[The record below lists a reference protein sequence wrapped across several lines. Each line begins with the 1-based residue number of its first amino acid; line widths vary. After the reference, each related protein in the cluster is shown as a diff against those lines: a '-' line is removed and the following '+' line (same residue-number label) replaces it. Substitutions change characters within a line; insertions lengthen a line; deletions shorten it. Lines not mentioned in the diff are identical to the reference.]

1 MSNLIDIVSDE
12 QFNDFASKKDTVY
25 VLNFWASWAEPCQQM
40 NEVFAELASKFPA
53 LQFLKIEAEEYPDIS
68 ESFEISAVPTFIIL
82 KEGKIVDQVE
92 GAKAAEL
99 TNSVAKHAKGV
110 LNKFGTAAA
119 TAATSLAGM
128 ENGNRPVKDLNARL
142 KALINS
148 APVMIFIKGTPQ
160 QPRCG
165 FSRQLVELLAE
176 QKVKYSSFNILADE
190 DVRQGLKAYSDWP
203 TYPQIYVNGELMGGL
218 DIIKEMIVSGE
229 FQDVLPQEKD
239 LNTRLQELIEKQ
251 PVMVFI
257 KGTPE
262 EPRCGFSRQMVG
274 LLNDRHVK
282 YGYFDIL
289 SDDEVR
295 QGLKTYVNWPTFP
308 MLFYKG
314 ELLGGLD
321 IIKEMIETGE
331 FDQVLTA

>member
-1 MSNLIDIVSDE
+1 MTNLTEITSDS
-12 QFNDFASKKDTVY
+12 QFNDLVSKKDVVH

-40 NEVFAELASKFPA
+40 NEVFTELAGKFPA

-82 KEGKIVDQVE
+82 KGGKIADQIE

-99 TNSVAKHAKGV
+99 TNAVAKHAKGV
-110 LNKFGTAAA
+110 LNKFANTAAA
-119 TAATSLAGM
+119 GTETSVK
-128 ENGNRPVKDLNARL
+128 PVKDLNSRL
-142 KALINS
+142 KALVNS

-165 FSRQLVELLAE
+165 FSRQLVELLAS

-203 TYPQIYVNGELMGGL
+203 TYPQVYVNGELMGGL
-218 DIIKEMIVSGE
+218 DIIKEMIESGE
-229 FQDVLPQEKD
+229 FHEMLPKDKD
-239 LNTRLQELIEKQ
+239 LSTRLQEIIEKQ

-257 KGTPE
+257 KGTPD
-262 EPRCGFSRQMVG
+262 EPRCGFSRQLVA

-282 YGYFDIL
+282 YGHFDIL

-295 QGLKTYVNWPTFP
+295 QGMKTHVDWPTFP

-321 IIKEMIETGE
+321 IVKEMIESGE

>member
-1 MSNLIDIVSDE
+1 
-12 QFNDFASKKDTVY
+12 
-25 VLNFWASWAEPCQQM
+25 M
-40 NEVFAELASKFPA
+40 NEVFAELAGKFPA

-68 ESFEISAVPTFIIL
+68 ENYEIAAVPTFIIV
-82 KEGKIVDQVE
+82 KAGKVAEQVE

-99 TNSVAKHAKGV
+99 SNAVAKHAKGV
-110 LNKFGTAAA
+110 LNRFTSPSVAA
-119 TAATSLAGM
+119 T
-128 ENGNRPVKDLNARL
+128 ENSNAVKPVKDLNARL
-142 KALINS
+142 KALVNS

-165 FSRQLVELLAE
+165 FSRQLVELLGE

-190 DVRQGLKAYSDWP
+190 DVRQGLKAFSDWP
-203 TYPQIYVNGELMGGL
+203 TYPQVYINGELMGGL
-218 DIIKEMIVSGE
+218 DIIKEMVASGE
-229 FQDVLPQEKD
+229 FKDVLPKEKD
-239 LNTRLQELIEKQ
+239 LSTRLQELIEKQ

-262 EPRCGFSRQMVG
+262 EPRCGFSRQLVA
-274 LLNDRHVK
+274 LLNERHVK
-282 YGYFDIL
+282 YGHFDIL
-289 SDDEVR
+289 SDEEVR
-295 QGLKTYVNWPTFP
+295 QGLKVHVDWPTFP

-321 IIKEMIETGE
+321 IVKEMIESGE

>member
-1 MSNLIDIVSDE
+1 MSNLLEISSDE
-12 QFNDFASKKDTVY
+12 QFGDLLSKKDTVY

-40 NEVFAELASKFPA
+40 NEVFAELAGKFPA

-68 ESFEISAVPTFIIL
+68 ETFEISAVPTFIVL
-82 KEGKIVDQVE
+82 KGGKIAEQIE

-99 TNSVAKHAKGV
+99 TNAVAKHAKGV
-110 LNKFGTAAA
+110 LNKFAGSAAA
-119 TAATSLAGM
+119 GTD
-128 ENGNRPVKDLNARL
+128 NGAKPVKDLNARL
-142 KALINS
+142 KALVNS

-165 FSRQLVELLAE
+165 FSRQLVELLGE
-176 QKVKYSSFNILADE
+176 EKVKYSSFNILADE

-203 TYPQIYVNGELMGGL
+203 TYPQVYVNGELMGGL
-218 DIIKEMIVSGE
+218 DIIKEMIASGE
-229 FQDVLPQEKD
+229 FKEMLPKEKD
-239 LNTRLQELIEKQ
+239 LSTRLQELIEKQ
-251 PVMVFI
+251 SVMVFI

-262 EPRCGFSRQMVG
+262 EPRCGFSRQLVA

-282 YGYFDIL
+282 YGHFDIL
-289 SDDEVR
+289 SDDDVR
-295 QGLKTYVNWPTFP
+295 QGMKAHVDWPTFP

-321 IIKEMIETGE
+321 IVKEMIESGE

>member
-1 MSNLIDIVSDE
+1 MSNLLEISSDE
-12 QFNDFASKKDTVY
+12 QFGDLLSKKDTVY

-40 NEVFAELASKFPA
+40 NEVFAELAGKFPA

-68 ESFEISAVPTFIIL
+68 ETFEISAVPTFIVL
-82 KEGKIVDQVE
+82 KGGKIAEQIE

-99 TNSVAKHAKGV
+99 TNAVAKHAKGV
-110 LNKFGTAAA
+110 LNKFANSAAA
-119 TAATSLAGM
+119 GTD
-128 ENGNRPVKDLNARL
+128 NGAKPVKDLNARL
-142 KALINS
+142 KALVNS

-165 FSRQLVELLAE
+165 FSRQLVELLGE
-176 QKVKYSSFNILADE
+176 EKVKYSSFNILADE

-203 TYPQIYVNGELMGGL
+203 TYPQVYVNGELMGGL
-218 DIIKEMIVSGE
+218 DIIKEMIASGE
-229 FQDVLPQEKD
+229 FKEMLPKEKD
-239 LNTRLQELIEKQ
+239 LSTRLQELIEKQ
-251 PVMVFI
+251 SVMVFI

-262 EPRCGFSRQMVG
+262 EPRCGFSRQLIA

-289 SDDEVR
+289 SDDDVR
-295 QGLKTYVNWPTFP
+295 QGMKAHVDWPTFP

-321 IIKEMIETGE
+321 IVKEMIESGE

>member
-1 MSNLIDIVSDE
+1 MSNLIELSD
-12 QFNDFASKKDTVY
+12 DTEFQKRIGTSNAPV
-25 VLNFWASWAEPCQQM
+25 VLNFWASWAEPCKQM
-40 NEVFAELASKFPA
+40 NDVFQELSAKFSA
-53 LQFLKIEAEEYPDIS
+53 LTFIQIEAENFPEIS
-68 ESFEISAVPTFIIL
+68 EQFEIESVPSFVIL
-82 KEGKIVDQVE
+82 KNKNVVTKVE

-99 TNSVAKHAKGV
+99 SNAVAKYAKGV
-110 LNKFGTAAA
+110 LGNNTASNAVAQGT
-119 TAATSLAGM
+119 
-128 ENGNRPVKDLNARL
+128 EPVRDLQSRL
-142 KALINS
+142 KALVTS

-165 FSRQLVELLAE
+165 FSRQLIELLAE
-176 QKVKYSSFNILADE
+176 QNVRYSSFNILADE
-190 DVRQGLKAYSDWP
+190 DVRQGLKEFSNWP
-203 TYPQIYVNGELMGGL
+203 TYPQVYINGELAGGL
-218 DIIKEMIVSGE
+218 DIVKELIASGE
-229 FQDVLPQEKD
+229 FSEMIPKEKD
-239 LNTRLQELIEKQ
+239 LSTRLQELIEKQ

-257 KGTPE
+257 KGTPQ

-295 QGLKTYVNWPTFP
+295 QGLKTHVDWPTFP

-321 IIKEMIETGE
+321 IVKEMIASGE
-331 FDQVLTA
+331 FDQVVSA

>member
-1 MSNLIDIVSDE
+1 MSNLLEISSDE
-12 QFNDFASKKDTVY
+12 QFGDLLSKKDTVY

-40 NEVFAELASKFPA
+40 NEVFAELAGKFPA

-68 ESFEISAVPTFIIL
+68 ETFEISAVPTFIVL
-82 KEGKIVDQVE
+82 KGGKIAEQIE

-99 TNSVAKHAKGV
+99 TNAVAKHAKGV
-110 LNKFGTAAA
+110 LNKFASSAAA
-119 TAATSLAGM
+119 GTD
-128 ENGNRPVKDLNARL
+128 NGAKPVKDLNARL
-142 KALINS
+142 KALVNS

-165 FSRQLVELLAE
+165 FSRQLVELLGE
-176 QKVKYSSFNILADE
+176 EKVKYSSFNILADE

-203 TYPQIYVNGELMGGL
+203 TYPQVYVNGELMGGL
-218 DIIKEMIVSGE
+218 DIIKEMIASGE
-229 FQDVLPQEKD
+229 FKEMLPKEKD
-239 LNTRLQELIEKQ
+239 LSTRLQELIEKQ
-251 PVMVFI
+251 SVMVFI

-262 EPRCGFSRQMVG
+262 EPRCGFSRQLVA

-289 SDDEVR
+289 SDDDVR
-295 QGLKTYVNWPTFP
+295 QGMKAHVDWPTFP

-321 IIKEMIETGE
+321 IVKEMIESGE

>member
-1 MSNLIDIVSDE
+1 
-12 QFNDFASKKDTVY
+12 
-25 VLNFWASWAEPCQQM
+25 M
-40 NEVFAELASKFPA
+40 NEVFAELSGKFPA

-68 ESFEISAVPTFIIL
+68 ETFEISAVPTFIIV
-82 KEGKIVDQVE
+82 KGGKIADQIE

-99 TNSVAKHAKGV
+99 TNAVSKHAKGV
-110 LNKFGTAAA
+110 LNKFANTTTA
-119 TAATSLAGM
+119 TAAGTDS
-128 ENGNRPVKDLNARL
+128 GNVKPVRDLNARL
-142 KALINS
+142 KALVNS

-165 FSRQLVELLAE
+165 FSRQLVELLGE
-176 QKVKYSSFNILADE
+176 EKVKYSSFNILADE

-203 TYPQIYVNGELMGGL
+203 TYPQVYVNGELMGGL
-218 DIIKEMIVSGE
+218 DIIKEMIASGE
-229 FQDVLPQEKD
+229 FKEMLPKDKD
-239 LNTRLQELIEKQ
+239 LSTRLQELIEKQ

-262 EPRCGFSRQMVG
+262 EPRCGFSKQLVA

-282 YGYFDIL
+282 YGHFDIL

-295 QGLKTYVNWPTFP
+295 QGMKAHVDWPTFP

-321 IIKEMIETGE
+321 IVKEMIESGE

>member
-1 MSNLIDIVSDE
+1 MANLEEITSDA
-12 QFNDFASKKDTVY
+12 QFNGIISKKDAVI

-40 NEVFAELASKFPA
+40 NEVFAELAGKFPA
-53 LQFLKIEAEEYPDIS
+53 LKFLKIEAENFPDIS
-68 ESFEISAVPTFIIL
+68 ESFEIAAVPTFILL
-82 KEGKIVDQVE
+82 KAGKMVERIE

-99 TNSVAKHAKGV
+99 SNAVTKHAKGV
-110 LNKFGTAAA
+110 LNKFSA
-119 TAATSLAGM
+119 LPQ
-128 ENGNRPVKDLNARL
+128 ENAKPVKDLTARL
-142 KALINS
+142 KALVNS

-165 FSRQLVELLAE
+165 FSRQLVDLLAE

-203 TYPQIYVNGELMGGL
+203 TYPQVYIDGELIGGL
-218 DIIKEMIVSGE
+218 DIVKEMVASGE
-229 FQDVLPQEKD
+229 FADAIPKEKD
-239 LNTRLQELIEKQ
+239 LDSRLQELIEKQ
-251 PVMVFI
+251 SVMIFI
-257 KGTPE
+257 KGSPQ
-262 EPRCGFSRQMVG
+262 EPKCGFSRQLIS

-321 IIKEMIETGE
+321 IIKEMIESGE

>member
-1 MSNLIDIVSDE
+1 
-12 QFNDFASKKDTVY
+12 
-25 VLNFWASWAEPCQQM
+25 M
-40 NEVFAELASKFPA
+40 NEVFAELSSKFPA

-68 ESFEISAVPTFIIL
+68 ESFEISAVPTFIVI
-82 KEGKIVDQVE
+82 KGGKIAEQIE

-99 TNSVAKHAKGV
+99 SNAVAKHAKGV
-110 LNKFGTAAA
+110 LNKFA
-119 TAATSLAGM
+119 TTTSVSSEAK
-128 ENGNRPVKDLNARL
+128 PVKDLNSRL
-142 KALINS
+142 KALVNS

-165 FSRQLVELLAE
+165 FSRQLVDILAE
-176 QKVKYSSFNILADE
+176 QKAKYSSFNILADE

-203 TYPQIYVNGELMGGL
+203 TYPQVYVGGELIGGL
-218 DIIKEMIVSGE
+218 DIVKEMISSGE
-229 FQDVLPQEKD
+229 FQDMLPKEKD
-239 LNTRLQELIEKQ
+239 LNTQLQELIDKQ

-262 EPRCGFSRQMVG
+262 EPRCGFSRQMVA

-282 YGYFDIL
+282 YGHFDIL

-295 QGLKTYVNWPTFP
+295 QGLKTYVDWPTFP

-321 IIKEMIETGE
+321 IIKEMIESGE
-331 FDQVLTA
+331 FDQVITA

>member
-1 MSNLIDIVSDE
+1 
-12 QFNDFASKKDTVY
+12 
-25 VLNFWASWAEPCQQM
+25 
-40 NEVFAELASKFPA
+40 
-53 LQFLKIEAEEYPDIS
+53 
-68 ESFEISAVPTFIIL
+68 
-82 KEGKIVDQVE
+82 VE

-99 TNSVAKHAKGV
+99 SNAVAKYAKGV
-110 LNKFGTAAA
+110 LGNNTASNAVA
-119 TAATSLAGM
+119 QST
-128 ENGNRPVKDLNARL
+128 EPVRDLQSRL
-142 KALINS
+142 KALVTS

-165 FSRQLVELLAE
+165 FSRQLIELLAE
-176 QKVKYSSFNILADE
+176 QNVRYSSFNILADE
-190 DVRQGLKAYSDWP
+190 DVRQGLKEFSNWP
-203 TYPQIYVNGELMGGL
+203 TYPQVYINGELAGGL
-218 DIIKEMIVSGE
+218 DIVKELIASGE
-229 FQDVLPQEKD
+229 FSEMIPKEKD
-239 LNTRLQELIEKQ
+239 LSTRLQELIEKQ

-257 KGTPE
+257 KGTPQ

-295 QGLKTYVNWPTFP
+295 QGLKTHVDWPTFP

-321 IIKEMIETGE
+321 IVKEMIASGE
-331 FDQVLTA
+331 FDQVVSA

>member
-1 MSNLIDIVSDE
+1 MSNLLEISSDE
-12 QFNDFASKKDTVY
+12 QFGDLLSKKDTVY

-40 NEVFAELASKFPA
+40 NEVFAELAGKFPA

-68 ESFEISAVPTFIIL
+68 ETFEISAVPTFIVL
-82 KEGKIVDQVE
+82 KGGKIAEQIE

-99 TNSVAKHAKGV
+99 TNAVAKHAKGV
-110 LNKFGTAAA
+110 LNKFASSAAA
-119 TAATSLAGM
+119 GTD
-128 ENGNRPVKDLNARL
+128 NGAKPVKDLNARL
-142 KALINS
+142 KALVNS

-165 FSRQLVELLAE
+165 FSRQLVELLGE
-176 QKVKYSSFNILADE
+176 EKVKYSSFNILADE

-203 TYPQIYVNGELMGGL
+203 TYPQVYVNGELMGGL
-218 DIIKEMIVSGE
+218 DIIKEMIASGE
-229 FQDVLPQEKD
+229 FKEMLPKEKD
-239 LNTRLQELIEKQ
+239 LSTRLQELIEKQ
-251 PVMVFI
+251 SVMVFI

-262 EPRCGFSRQMVG
+262 EPRCGFSRQLVA

-289 SDDEVR
+289 SDDDVR
-295 QGLKTYVNWPTFP
+295 QGMKAHVDWPTFP

-321 IIKEMIETGE
+321 IVKEMVRFYYDFIR
-331 FDQVLTA
+331 DVVY

>member
-1 MSNLIDIVSDE
+1 
-12 QFNDFASKKDTVY
+12 
-25 VLNFWASWAEPCQQM
+25 M
-40 NEVFAELASKFPA
+40 NEVFQELAGKFPA
-53 LQFLKIEAEEYPDIS
+53 LQFLKVKTELFSEEYPDIS
-68 ESFEISAVPTFIIL
+68 ESFEISAVPTFIVL
-82 KEGKIVDQVE
+82 KGGKIADQIE

-99 TNSVAKHAKGV
+99 TNAVAKHAKGV
-110 LNKFGTAAA
+110 LNKF
-119 TAATSLAGM
+119 AATSAAGTD
-128 ENGNRPVKDLNARL
+128 NGAKPVKDLNSRL
-142 KALINS
+142 KALVNS

-165 FSRQLVELLAE
+165 FSRQLVELLGE

-203 TYPQIYVNGELMGGL
+203 TYPQVYVNGELMGGL
-218 DIIKEMIVSGE
+218 DIIKEMIASGE
-229 FQDVLPQEKD
+229 FQDVLPKEKD
-239 LNTRLQELIEKQ
+239 LSTRLQELIEKQ

-257 KGTPE
+257 KGSPE
-262 EPRCGFSRQMVG
+262 EPRCGFSRQLVA

-295 QGLKTYVNWPTFP
+295 QGMKVHVDWPTFP

-321 IIKEMIETGE
+321 IVKEMIESGE

>member
-1 MSNLIDIVSDE
+1 MTNLTEITSDS
-12 QFNDFASKKDTVY
+12 QFNELVSKKDSVH

-40 NEVFAELASKFPA
+40 NEVFAELAGKFPA

-68 ESFEISAVPTFIIL
+68 ETFEISAVPTFIIL
-82 KEGKIVDQVE
+82 KGGKIADQIE

-99 TNSVAKHAKGV
+99 TNAVAKHAKGV
-110 LNKFGTAAA
+110 LNKFANTTAAG
-119 TAATSLAGM
+119 TETGVK
-128 ENGNRPVKDLNARL
+128 PVKDLNSRL
-142 KALINS
+142 KALVNS

-165 FSRQLVELLAE
+165 FSRQLVELLAA

-203 TYPQIYVNGELMGGL
+203 TYPQVYVNGELMGGL
-218 DIIKEMIVSGE
+218 DIIKEMIESGE
-229 FQDVLPQEKD
+229 FHEMLPKDKD
-239 LNTRLQELIEKQ
+239 LSTRLQEIIEKQ

-257 KGTPE
+257 KGTPD
-262 EPRCGFSRQMVG
+262 EPRCGFSRQLVA

-282 YGYFDIL
+282 YGHFDIL

-295 QGLKTYVNWPTFP
+295 QGMKAHVDWPTFP

-321 IIKEMIETGE
+321 IVKEMIESGE

>member
-1 MSNLIDIVSDE
+1 
-12 QFNDFASKKDTVY
+12 
-25 VLNFWASWAEPCQQM
+25 M
-40 NEVFAELASKFPA
+40 NEVFTELAGKFPA

-82 KEGKIVDQVE
+82 KGGKIADQIE

-99 TNSVAKHAKGV
+99 TNAVAKHAKGV
-110 LNKFGTAAA
+110 LNKFANTTAAG
-119 TAATSLAGM
+119 TETGVK
-128 ENGNRPVKDLNARL
+128 PVKDLNSRL
-142 KALINS
+142 KALVNS

-165 FSRQLVELLAE
+165 FSRQLVELLAA

-203 TYPQIYVNGELMGGL
+203 TYPQVYVNGELMGGL
-218 DIIKEMIVSGE
+218 DIIKEMIESGE
-229 FQDVLPQEKD
+229 FHEMLPKDKD
-239 LNTRLQELIEKQ
+239 LSTRLQEIIEKQ

-262 EPRCGFSRQMVG
+262 EPRCGFSRQLVA

-282 YGYFDIL
+282 YGHFDIL

-295 QGLKTYVNWPTFP
+295 QGMKTHVDWPTFP

-321 IIKEMIETGE
+321 IVKEMIESGE

>member
-1 MSNLIDIVSDE
+1 MSNAVEIQSDA
-12 QFNDFASKKDTVY
+12 QFNELIQKKDLVF
-25 VLNFWASWAEPCQQM
+25 VLNFWATWAEPCQQM
-40 NEVFAELASKFPA
+40 NEVFTELSGKFPA

-68 ESFEISAVPTFIIL
+68 ESFEISAVPTFIII
-82 KEGKIVDQVE
+82 KGGKIAEQIE

-99 TNSVAKHAKGV
+99 SNAVGKHAKGV
-110 LNKFGTAAA
+110 LNKFA
-119 TAATSLAGM
+119 TAASVSSEAK
-128 ENGNRPVKDLNARL
+128 PVKDLNSRL
-142 KALINS
+142 KALVNS

-165 FSRQLVELLAE
+165 FSRQLVDLLAE
-176 QKVKYSSFNILADE
+176 QKAKYSSFNILADE

-203 TYPQIYVNGELMGGL
+203 TYPQVYVNGELIGGL
-218 DIIKEMIVSGE
+218 DIVKEMIASGE
-229 FQDVLPQEKD
+229 FQEMLPKEKD
-239 LNTRLQELIEKQ
+239 LNTQLQELIEKQ
-251 PVMVFI
+251 SVMVFI

-262 EPRCGFSRQMVG
+262 EPRCGFSRQMVA

-282 YGYFDIL
+282 YGHFDIL

-295 QGLKTYVNWPTFP
+295 QGMKTYVDWPTFP

-321 IIKEMIETGE
+321 IIKEMVKKGKILGG
-331 FDQVLTA
+331 

>member
-1 MSNLIDIVSDE
+1 MSNLIDITSDE
-12 QFNDFASKKDTVY
+12 QFNDLATKKNAVY

-40 NEVFAELASKFPA
+40 NEVFAELANKFPA
-53 LQFLKIEAEEYPDIS
+53 LQFIKIEAEEYPDIS
-68 ESFEISAVPTFIIL
+68 ENFEISAVPTFIIL
-82 KEGKIVDQVE
+82 KGGKIVEQIE

-99 TNSVAKHAKGV
+99 TNAVAKHSKGV
-110 LNKFGTAAA
+110 LNKLSTATTSAAGT
-119 TAATSLAGM
+119 
-128 ENGNRPVKDLNARL
+128 ENGNKPVKDLNARL
-142 KALINS
+142 KALIHS

-165 FSRQLVELLAE
+165 FSRQLVDLLAE

-203 TYPQIYVNGELMGGL
+203 TYPQIYINGELMGGL
-218 DIIKEMIVSGE
+218 DIIKEMIASGE
-229 FQDVLPQEKD
+229 FQEILPKEKD

-262 EPRCGFSRQMVG
+262 EPKCGFSRQMVG

-289 SDDEVR
+289 SDDDVR

-321 IIKEMIETGE
+321 IVKEMIETGE

>member
-1 MSNLIDIVSDE
+1 MSNLLEISSDE
-12 QFNDFASKKDTVY
+12 QFGDLLSKKDTVY

-40 NEVFAELASKFPA
+40 NEVFAELAGKFPA

-68 ESFEISAVPTFIIL
+68 ETFEISAVPTFIVL
-82 KEGKIVDQVE
+82 KGGKIAEQIE

-99 TNSVAKHAKGV
+99 TNAVAKHAKGV
-110 LNKFGTAAA
+110 LNKFASSAAA
-119 TAATSLAGM
+119 GTD
-128 ENGNRPVKDLNARL
+128 NGAKPVKDLNARL
-142 KALINS
+142 KALVNS

-165 FSRQLVELLAE
+165 FSRQLVELLGE
-176 QKVKYSSFNILADE
+176 EKVKYSSFNILADE

-203 TYPQIYVNGELMGGL
+203 TYPQVYVNGELMGGL
-218 DIIKEMIVSGE
+218 DIIKEMIASGE
-229 FQDVLPQEKD
+229 FKEMLPKEKD
-239 LNTRLQELIEKQ
+239 LGTRLQELIEKQ
-251 PVMVFI
+251 SVMVFI

-262 EPRCGFSRQMVG
+262 EPRCGFSRQLVA

-295 QGLKTYVNWPTFP
+295 QGMKAHVDWPTFP

-321 IIKEMIETGE
+321 IVKEMIESGE

>member
-1 MSNLIDIVSDE
+1 
-12 QFNDFASKKDTVY
+12 
-25 VLNFWASWAEPCQQM
+25 M
-40 NEVFAELASKFPA
+40 NEVFTELAGKFPA
-53 LQFLKIEAEEYPDIS
+53 LHFLKIEAEEFPDIS
-68 ESFEISAVPTFIIL
+68 EVFEIAAVPTFIVL
-82 KEGKIVDQVE
+82 KGGKVVDQIE

-99 TNSVAKHAKGV
+99 ANAVSKHAKGV
-110 LNKFGTAAA
+110 LNKFTSPAAA
-119 TAATSLAGM
+119 PGAVEGTK
-128 ENGNRPVKDLNARL
+128 PVKDLNSRL

-165 FSRQLVELLAE
+165 FSRQLVDMLGDE
-176 QKVKYSSFNILADE
+176 KVKYSSFNILADE

-203 TYPQIYVNGELMGGL
+203 TYPQVYVNGELMGGL
-218 DIIKEMIVSGE
+218 DIIKEMIASGE
-229 FQDVLPQEKD
+229 FKEVLPKEKD
-239 LNTRLQELIEKQ
+239 LSTRLQELIEKQ

-282 YGYFDIL
+282 YGHFDIL

-295 QGLKTYVNWPTFP
+295 QGLKTHVDWPTFP

-321 IIKEMIETGE
+321 IIKEMIESGE

>member
-1 MSNLIDIVSDE
+1 MSNLIEIRSE
-12 QFNDFASKKDTVY
+12 AQFQELVQKKDLVFI
-25 VLNFWASWAEPCQQM
+25 LNFWAPWAEPCQQM
-40 NEVFAELASKFPA
+40 NDVFAELSGKFPA
-53 LQFLKIEAEEYPDIS
+53 LQFLKIEAEENPDIS

-82 KEGKIVDQVE
+82 KGGKVVEQVE

-99 TNSVAKHAKGV
+99 SNAVAKHAKGV
-110 LNKFGTAAA
+110 LNKFVTTPAASA
-119 TAATSLAGM
+119 DSEAK
-128 ENGNRPVKDLNARL
+128 PVKDLNSRL

-203 TYPQIYVNGELMGGL
+203 TYPQVYVNGELIGGL
-218 DIIKEMIVSGE
+218 DIVKEMVASGE
-229 FQDVLPQEKD
+229 FQEMLPKEKD
-239 LNTRLQELIEKQ
+239 LSTRLQELIEKQ

-262 EPRCGFSRQMVG
+262 EPRCGFSRQMVA

-289 SDDEVR
+289 TDDEVR
-295 QGLKTYVNWPTFP
+295 QGLKTHVNWPTFP

-321 IIKEMIETGE
+321 IIKEMIESGE
-331 FDQVLTA
+331 FDQVITA